1 MPPARDGRKRA
12 SVEAWLDAAPRC
24 LDNTGMSEHAHPTT
38 RQFVAQIAEAL
49 GETEPQ
55 PLEQIR
61 RLIKVMGADFAQE
74 LLRET
79 LAVES
84 AGGLFLERENRRRTS
99 GGVFFHLARNRMTKQ
114 QRGKVF
120 ANPVTNAQVA
130 VPTFQPDDLPEALQ
144 SLTQHVGKASTV
156 KLTLIG
162 RPTQVVD
169 RGEVVIF
176 GLLNDK
182 QPALPKGLPAPPQQ
196 TKYLVLVAKKQWNK
210 VAEAI
215 KVEDDALIIEGY
227 PAFEPRHTGITVYTL
242 SITTKKQ
249 QQAKREAQ
257 RTEAG

>member
-1 MPPARDGRKRA
+1 MPG
-12 SVEAWLDAAPRC
+12 SLLDAAP
-24 LDNTGMSEHAHPTT
+24 LHPDNTRMSEHAQPTI
-38 RQFVAQIAEAL
+38 RQLVMEIAEAL

-61 RLIKVMGADFAQE
+61 RLIRIMGAVFAQE

-79 LAVES
+79 QAVEA
-84 AGGLFLERENRRRTS
+84 AGGLFLERENRRRTP
-99 GGVFFHLARNRMTKQ
+99 GGVFFHLACNRMTKP

-120 ANPVTNAQVA
+120 ANPIPSEQ
-130 VPTFQPDDLPEALQ
+130 PTMQPLDLPEALQ
-144 SLTQHVGKASTV
+144 ALTQHFGKASTV
-156 KLTLIG
+156 KLTVIG

-176 GLLNDK
+176 GLVSDK
-182 QPALPKGLPAPPQQ
+182 TPALPKGLPAPPQH

-215 KVEDDALIIEGY
+215 KAEDDVLIIEGY
-227 PAFEPRHTGITVYTL
+227 PAYEPRHAGITVYAL
-242 SITTKKQ
+242 SVTTKKQ

-257 RTEAG
+257 RAEAAG

>member
-1 MPPARDGRKRA
+1 
-12 SVEAWLDAAPRC
+12 
-24 LDNTGMSEHAHPTT
+24 MSEQPQPTI
-38 RQFVAQIAEAL
+38 RQRVTEIAEAL

-61 RLIKVMGADFAQE
+61 RIIKVMGADFAEE

-79 LAVES
+79 QTVE
-84 AGGLFLERENRRRTS
+84 AEGGMFLERENRRRTP
-99 GGVFFHLARNRMTKQ
+99 GGVFFFLARNRMTKP

-120 ANPVTNAQVA
+120 ANPISSEKTP
-130 VPTFQPDDLPEALQ
+130 VPPLDLPEALQ
-144 SLTQHVGKASTV
+144 ALTKHFGKASTV
-156 KLTLIG
+156 KLTVIG

-176 GLLNDK
+176 GLVSDK
-182 QPALPKGLPAPPQQ
+182 VPALPKGLPALPQQ

-210 VAEAI
+210 VSEAI
-215 KVEDDALIIEGY
+215 KAEDDVLIIEGY
-227 PAFEPRHTGITVYTL
+227 PAFEPRHAGITVYAL

-257 RTEAG
+257 QAT